1 MIAIIDDDASV
12 RVAISS
18 LVRSYGFAAEAF
30 QSAEHFLTAVD
41 SSRIYCVI
49 TDIQMPGMNGLE
61 LYKQMIDRRLSIP
74 FVFMTAFHSNSIRD
88 KALANGAV
96 GFLLKPFSG
105 AELVMQIELAVASRT
120 PPP

>member
-18 LVRSYGFAAEAF
+18 LVRSYGFAAEGF
-30 QSAEHFLTAVD
+30 QSAEDFLTVVD
-41 SSRIYCVI
+41 VSRIYCVV

-61 LYKQMIDRRLSIP
+61 LHKQMIDCRLKIP

-88 KALANGAV
+88 EAFANGVV

-105 AELVMQIELAVASRT
+105 AELVTQIELAVAANG

>member
-18 LVRSYGFAAEAF
+18 LVRSYGFACEAF
-30 QSAEHFLTAVD
+30 QSAEDFLATVD
-41 SSRIYCVI
+41 LSRIYCVV

-61 LYKQMIDRRLSIP
+61 LHKQMIDSRLSIP
-74 FVFMTAFHSNSIRD
+74 FVFMTAFHGNNIRD
-88 KALANGAV
+88 DAFANGVV

-105 AELVMQIELAVASRT
+105 AELVTQIELAVGSG
-120 PPP
+120 PPPP

>member
-18 LVRSYGFAAEAF
+18 LVRSYGFASEAF
-30 QSAEHFLTAVD
+30 QSAEDFLKIAD
-41 SSRIYCVI
+41 LSRVYCVV

-61 LYKQMIDRRLSIP
+61 LHKQMLVCQPGIP

-88 KALANGAV
+88 EAFANGVV

-105 AELVMQIELAVASRT
+105 AELVTQIELAVAANG

>member
-1 MIAIIDDDASV
+1 MIAIVDDDASV

-18 LVRSYGFAAEAF
+18 LVRSYGFATEAF
-30 QSAEHFLTAVD
+30 CSAEDFLKIVD
-41 SSRIYCVI
+41 LGHLYCVV

-61 LYKQMIDRRLSIP
+61 LHKQMIDCRLKIP
-74 FVFMTAFHSNSIRD
+74 FVFMTAFHSTSIRD
-88 KALANGAV
+88 EAFANGVV

-105 AELVMQIELAVASRT
+105 ADLVTQIELAVTAAN